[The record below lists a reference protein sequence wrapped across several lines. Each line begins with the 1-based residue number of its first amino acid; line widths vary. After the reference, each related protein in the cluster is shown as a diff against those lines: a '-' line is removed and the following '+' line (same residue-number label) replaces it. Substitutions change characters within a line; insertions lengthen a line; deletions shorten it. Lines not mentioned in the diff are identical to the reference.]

1 MTTSSLSL
9 DTFIWSLFLR
19 KRVCLWKL
27 PAPCLFVRHQILFL
41 QSCSKHNNSGN
52 TVVMFQYSLQC
63 TYLVTWVAPID
74 FHTTLQPSV
83 CCRKKWKSTKFTHL
97 TVLPSCAYSHV
108 LWTIFNCEYVH
119 ADPAPERYWELLAEE
134 RRLALQEALEENER
148 VSFFVPWCFYFNNR
162 KVVGLCCMNLKD
174 LSCVCFDQLYKEMEE
189 LKERN
194 KTLQEIAGQAE
205 YFASLYQVH
214 AVIMQKSVLAD

>member
-19 KRVCLWKL
+19 KRVCLWNCHL
-27 PAPCLFVRHQILFL
+27 HAFL
-41 QSCSKHNNSGN
+41 SGTKSCFCKAAASTTIQGIQWSCSN
-52 TVVMFQYSLQC
+52 TLSRC

-148 VSFFVPWCFYFNNR
+148 VSFFVPWCFYFKNR